1 MLAQSQTAPADLL
14 HPDPPAPDRD
24 RDAELITLYFDRG
37 LEARDIASHF
47 SIPLATLM
55 SWLDRP
61 DIAAHIERVTA
72 FNLRRARDI
81 ARESM
86 PSSVQAL
93 LDVRDDPY
101 TSKRTN
107 PRALETARKAAA
119 ALVRLARPA
128 AGTPRHHLYD
138 SSADKHT
145 IEPSI
150 VVARDHAHVSRA
162 PITPA
167 AQPAPPAAL
176 EPSPPSGMMPSIP
189 FDQSDDTAPHRSTP
203 MPVVRRASSLSRRA
217 ALVALSAATLAGAAF
232 ATLGGMTSAERT
244 NSTEAATQP
253 ATAAAKKVRIG
264 VSVPAATH
272 GWTAGIGWWA
282 KRAMTLYPNVEF
294 VYATAPGPEKQVADI
309 EDMLVK
315 GIDGLVVLATES
327 AALTPIAKKAHNKG
341 VFIVNV
347 DRGFTEPV
355 ADVFL
360 EGDNKAFGRKAAEF
374 IATKLGGKGN
384 IVILEGIPCTVNTD
398 RVNAFKEVMTRYP
411 DIKILGQ
418 QPAMWNREKG
428 LNVMQTFL
436 TQFPKID
443 AVWAGDD
450 DVALGAIKAIK
461 DAKRDKDLFV
471 FPGAGMKQVVKMI
484 MDNDPL
490 VPANVTYSPSM
501 IGAGIHTAVSILR
514 DGQKDKVM
522 EFMPRHLLIDVEMIT
537 PQNAKQY
544 YFEDAIY

>member
-1 MLAQSQTAPADLL
+1 
-14 HPDPPAPDRD
+14 
-24 RDAELITLYFDRG
+24 
-37 LEARDIASHF
+37 
-47 SIPLATLM
+47 
-55 SWLDRP
+55 
-61 DIAAHIERVTA
+61 
-72 FNLRRARDI
+72 
-81 ARESM
+81 
-86 PSSVQAL
+86 
-93 LDVRDDPY
+93 
-101 TSKRTN
+101 
-107 PRALETARKAAA
+107 
-119 ALVRLARPA
+119 
-128 AGTPRHHLYD
+128 
-138 SSADKHT
+138 
-145 IEPSI
+145 
-150 VVARDHAHVSRA
+150 
-162 PITPA
+162 
-167 AQPAPPAAL
+167 
-176 EPSPPSGMMPSIP
+176 
-189 FDQSDDTAPHRSTP
+189 

-232 ATLGGMTSAERT
+232 ATLGGMTSSERRET
-244 NSTEAATQP
+244 AQPAATP
-253 ATAAAKKVRIG
+253 AAAKKIRIG

-398 RVNAFKEVMTRYP
+398 RVNAFKEVLTRYP